1 MNTYNVRSESYENSC
16 NRKFA
21 NSAVFV
27 IEILIIIGISHG
39 VPWYKAQDL
48 DSLHASD
55 LTETLTNNDKIPK
68 KSLRLISKRSADW
81 SNRQLSSTLLSHD
94 NRPEPQQS
102 ENVEVTTKLPKIIRK
117 VRLQNVPRN
126 TRHFDQNGIS
136 VDRNNSATFDKQ
148 GRVVRI
154 KKFRRRTTTVKPN
167 PVSTTGYTVTAPNPT
182 TSRSITP
189 PMEYSHITVIN
200 KEYVDQK
207 PRRKQRNKNK
217 TRLWVPTTSDARGNP
232 KEINDVTPSLYPE
245 ESEVKKHSLED
256 IYNEPNARKRY
267 SSSESVAGSNQNALS
282 SQRRNENQDIALQ
295 LNAQNL
301 QEQHTPRDRLK
312 GKNSFSQIRPPNSR
326 QFSQSG
332 IIDETKRNN
341 SQQASNLPSI
351 SDTTPMTLELKSVEI
366 LSDAPHNSNSPILQ
380 TIPQPGL
387 NVNNTTDHEKRKIE
401 NRPHEFVGEISSQSP
416 VNPPSGQ
423 IHQNNEF
430 GQFPREH
437 HPIFQGYPPYE
448 MTNPYFRSQ
457 QPQLLGMPNSQNG
470 NPLLPLN
477 FQQPFSP
484 FHRNNDQR
492 FPDYFSSP
500 LQLTPY
506 HRTGQLG
513 RPDFYPSPQLAS
525 LRRSVMDAYTE
536 EESTESTTEFSIP
549 KFEIPSIDFND
560 KGCRT
565 VYKEVSAVPSDGFN
579 KRTQESKAKS
589 FIMTREC
596 FFPDGVPTTKST
608 EIKEQV
614 ENVTPPTK
622 DV

>member
-1 MNTYNVRSESYENSC
+1 MKYEY
-16 NRKFA
+16 K
-21 NSAVFV
+21 VFV
-27 IEILIIIGISHG
+27 IVILIIIDNSHG

-48 DSLHASD
+48 DSLHAPD
-55 LTETLTNNDKIPK
+55 LTETHTNNVKVTE
-68 KSLRLISKRSADW
+68 KSFRLLSKRSADW
-81 SNRQLSSTLLSHD
+81 SNRQLSSSLLSHD
-94 NRPEPQQS
+94 NKPEPQQS

-148 GRVVRI
+148 GRVVRV
-154 KKFRRRTTTVKPN
+154 KKFRRRTTTVRPN
-167 PVSTTGYTVTAPNPT
+167 QVSTTRYTVTAPNPT

-189 PMEYSHITVIN
+189 PMEYSHITVLN

-217 TRLWVPTTSDARGNP
+217 TRLWVPTTSSGARTNK

-245 ESEVKKHSLED
+245 ESEVKKHSFED
-256 IYNEPNARKRY
+256 SYNAPNAHKKY
-267 SSSESVAGSNQNALS
+267 STSESVAASNQKAQS
-282 SQRRNENQDIALQ
+282 SQRRNENQDVALQ
-295 LNAQNL
+295 LNAQTL
-301 QEQHTPRDRLK
+301 QEQNTPRDRLK
-312 GKNSFSQIRPPNSR
+312 GNRKNSFSQIHQANSR
-326 QFSQSG
+326 QLFQSG
-332 IIDETKRNN
+332 IIEDIKQNN
-341 SQQASNLPSI
+341 SHQASNLPSI
-351 SDTTPMTLELKSVEI
+351 YDTTPMPPEPKSVEI
-366 LSDAPHNSNSPILQ
+366 LSDAPHNQNSPTLQ
-380 TIPQPGL
+380 TIPQPSL
-387 NVNNTTDHEKRKIE
+387 NLNNATDHEKRKTE
-401 NRPHEFVGEISSQSP
+401 NLPHEFVAEISSQSP
-416 VNPPSGQ
+416 VNPHSGQ
-423 IHQNNEF
+423 ILQNNEF

-448 MTNPYFRSQ
+448 MTNPYFRTQ
-457 QPQLLGMPNSQNG
+457 PPQLLGMPNFQNG
-470 NPLLPLN
+470 NPLLPPN

-492 FPDYFSSP
+492 FPNYFSSS
-500 LQLTPY
+500 LQITPY

-596 FFPDGVPTTKST
+596 FFPDGVPTTKSA
-608 EIKEQV
+608 EVKEQV
-614 ENVTPPTK
+614 ESATPPTK
-622 DV
+622 VV